1 MEVPKLVFLFSV
13 FLLQSISALEN
24 ITLSSSLFAN
34 DNSSP
39 WLSPSGDFAFGF
51 QKLKNTNLFLLAIWF
66 NKIPDK
72 TIVWRA
78 NGDNPAQQGSKLQI
92 TANGLVLTDPSDQQI
107 WNGEINPTA
116 AVSYGALLDTGNFVL
131 VGTNSD
137 YLWES
142 FKNPTDTILPSQT
155 LESGTV
161 LFSSLSET
169 NFSRGRFEL
178 YFFNGDLHLS
188 PLAWPTEFQYDPY
201 FTSGNSSKLIF
212 NESSGIYVIQSSGT
226 IAQLPWQSQ
235 NVAPNVAGNYY
246 RATID
251 YNGVFTKYA
260 YPRGTNGEQSWSIV
274 EYIPENICSAIF
286 NDLGSGACGYNSYCR
301 MLNGRPTCTCP
312 TGYSLMDQNNP
323 FGGCKPNFPL
333 GCGLGDA
340 SENLKE
346 LYELQ
351 ELKNVNWPLGDYER
365 LQPYSED
372 QCRNSCLQ
380 DCLCDVAIFGNSI
393 CWKKRIPLGNGRF
406 EIGNSK
412 ALIKVRKG
420 PWDYP
425 GPTCSIDKKEKSILL
440 GSLSASLVLNAF
452 LLILAPLIL
461 FLKQKRK
468 SDRVSEVL
476 TPLETN
482 LHVFT
487 YKELEDAT
495 INFKEQVGRGS
506 SAIVYKGILKFAPNN
521 AVAVKKL
528 DKLSQEADKEFR
540 NELKAIGK
548 TRHKNLVRLL
558 GFCEE
563 GAHRLLVYEFMTN
576 GTLANFL
583 LGIPKPGWNIRA
595 KIALEIARGLVYL
608 HEECEVPII
617 HCDIKPENILLDEH
631 FTARISDFGLV
642 KLLLCGQSR
651 TLTNIRGT
659 RGYVAPEWFRNVA
672 VTAKVDV
679 YSFGVLLLEII
690 CCRKNVSKLE
700 HEEIL
705 TDWVYDCFVEGR
717 IDDVVEFDKE
727 AEADKD
733 RVSRW
738 VSIAIWCIQED
749 PLKRP
754 SMKMA
759 LQMLEGSVEVPLP
772 PIRIFSSTYSDF
784 ESSSS

>member
-1 MEVPKLVFLFSV
+1 M
-13 FLLQSISALEN
+13 
-24 ITLSSSLFAN
+24 
-34 DNSSP
+34 
-39 WLSPSGDFAFGF
+39 
-51 QKLKNTNLFLLAIWF
+51 
-66 NKIPDK
+66 
-72 TIVWRA
+72 
-78 NGDNPAQQGSKLQI
+78 LQI
-92 TANGLVLTDPSDQQI
+92 TATDLVLTDPSDQRI

-116 AVSYGALLDTGNFVL
+116 TVSYGAMLDTGNFVL

-155 LESGTV
+155 LEYDTV
-161 LFSSLSET
+161 LFSRLSET

-178 YFFNGDLHLS
+178 YFDNGDIKLC
-188 PLAWPTEFQYDPY
+188 PLAWPTDFQYKSY
-201 FTSGNSSKLIF
+201 FSNGTSASGSQLVF
-212 NESSGIYVIQSSGT
+212 NESPDIYMMQSNGT
-226 IAQLPWQSQ
+226 IVQLPWKTL
-235 NVAPNVAGNYY
+235 NTAPSVAGNYY
-246 RATID
+246 RATMD
-251 YNGVFTKYA
+251 YTGVLTQYS
-260 YPRGTNGEQSWSIV
+260 YPK
-274 EYIPENICSAIF
+274 
-286 NDLGSGACGYNSYCR
+286 GSNATAACQMAG
-301 MLNGRPTCTCP
+301 LIGRAQLDSP
-312 TGYSLMDQNNP
+312 MDRNNP

-333 GCGLGDA
+333 GCGVGDA
-340 SENLKE
+340 SENLEE

-372 QCRNSCLQ
+372 QCRTSCLQ

-461 FLKQKRK
+461 FLKPKRK

-487 YKELEDAT
+487 YKELQDAT

-548 TRHKNLVRLL
+548 TCHKNLVRLL

-576 GTLANFL
+576 
-583 LGIPKPGWNIRA
+583 
-595 KIALEIARGLVYL
+595 
-608 HEECEVPII
+608 
-617 HCDIKPENILLDEH
+617 
-631 FTARISDFGLV
+631 V

-659 RGYVAPEWFRNVA
+659 RGYVAPEWFRNVD

-754 SMKMA
+754 SIKMA